1 MIISCLD
8 KAFDLTKFKLDF
20 IELNI
25 FENITRSLENQEYSS
40 GGEFHIDGTFILIQT
55 TGNNVY
61 EATRERELVLKL
73 H

>member
-20 IELNI
+20 IELNLKI
-25 FENITRSLENQEYSS
+25 SNIRSLENQEYSS
-40 GGEFHIDGTFILIQT
+40 GGGFHIDGTFILIQT